1 MRLIPP
7 RTPLDQPH
15 SHACREGVLVPD
27 AVSLVTIRYGEL
39 PYSQAITATTP
50 SLHVQ
55 LDRLSLTL
63 EFVQVF
69 SGQLSIEEVEG
80 TLRSKTNHLIDI
92 RDIPTTTEL
101 QLRCSDNSGEL
112 IVQLQNGQKGVVYF
126 TFAWF
131 QRDIE
136 MGEVKDGKVKTGE
149 DTGASSSG
157 TI

>member
-1 MRLIPP
+1 M
-7 RTPLDQPH
+7 
-15 SHACREGVLVPD
+15 
-27 AVSLVTIRYGEL
+27 
-39 PYSQAITATTP
+39 
-50 SLHVQ
+50 Q